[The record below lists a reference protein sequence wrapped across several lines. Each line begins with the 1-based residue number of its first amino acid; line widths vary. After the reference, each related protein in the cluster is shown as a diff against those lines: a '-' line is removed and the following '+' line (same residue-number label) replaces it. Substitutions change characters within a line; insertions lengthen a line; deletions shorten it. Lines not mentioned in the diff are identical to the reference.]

1 MYVFAR
7 GVHVLPT
14 GLCPVVVE
22 NTGGHLATQRIWSMI
37 KRLDIIEPHVTLLC
51 APRSTW
57 VVLREDRLAH

>member
-22 NTGGHLATQRIWSMI
+22 NTGGHLATQRIG
-37 KRLDIIEPHVTLLC
+37 R
-51 APRSTW
+51 
-57 VVLREDRLAH
+57 